1 MLAYWFAARG
11 GWLKRLLAVSAILA
25 LVPMGNHLFVL
36 ENWSYYARWFYMPT
50 LMMVLATAIVPK
62 LGIRSHYLT
71 QAETPGPVFSKLV
84 PKQSQTS

>member
-1 MLAYWFAARG
+1 MRAMVLAYWFAARG

-50 LMMVLATAIVPK
+50 LMMVLATAIALERMRRKGRPT
-62 LGIRSHYLT
+62 GPRGRGRSC
-71 QAETPGPVFSKLV
+71 
-84 PKQSQTS
+84 